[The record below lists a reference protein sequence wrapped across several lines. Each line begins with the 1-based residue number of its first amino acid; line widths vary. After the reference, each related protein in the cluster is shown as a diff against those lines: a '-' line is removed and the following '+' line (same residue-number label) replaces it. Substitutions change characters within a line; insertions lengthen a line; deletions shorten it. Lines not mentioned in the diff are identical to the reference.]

1 MGKKVKKEATPPPK
15 DVFDSLTIESKKTG
29 TVVLMLKSDEEEV
42 LTKACEAVYKF
53 ADKCDE
59 NKLMLLELGAID
71 PIINLITHEDRVVR
85 RYAVMSFGVLA
96 GHAEVRQYLRKTK
109 SIEGAVQLLGD
120 EDDVCNEFASL
131 FLAHMSNEYI
141 SKLAI
146 YKNEGLE
153 PLINLLESPDPDVQ
167 KNSAQAICN
176 LVQDFQIRAA
186 IRDLGGIPPLLEFL
200 KSEYAIIQE
209 LALTTLAA
217 VTQDAD
223 TRVVLRENEGLEKLI
238 EFLNHKEFEDLHV
251 HGLQVLGNCLEDT
264 EALDEFR
271 NSGGMEKLLL
281 FTTESAAPEVQAFS
295 ARAMARAAKNV
306 ENAKILHEQEVEKT
320 LITLSGSDNDTV
332 KIAACQAICTLSD
345 NLAARDTFGKSEG
358 IPPLI
363 NLLQSESADVKEA
376 ATLAL
381 ANLTLNH
388 KNNCMEIIS
397 SGGIEILIGLLNFN
411 KEAVVVNSL
420 TCLINMSHDEQLRTD
435 IQKRGLIAS
444 LTEPLK
450 SDSIKIQSKAAQA
463 IASFVTGSESRAELR
478 KYGGL
483 EPLVRHLRSG
493 DAQLRRD
500 ASWAILSSCVDT
512 PTATA
517 ISNLGALEIL
527 QQINSS
533 EQRRNNFSLAAL
545 DKLLDSNLPAKY
557 SLTGKLSS
565 HNIISDGFYDAG
577 MLRPDAKFLPL
588 EEIAKEELNQRRPIL
603 LVNCKPPEP
612 KTSEEEDMDSLSERS
627 EILLY
632 EVGGIPPIEVHS
644 PSGQEQRKASLPSPL
659 NSPRNESLA
668 SLKPTQ
674 DESSEK
680 RVSSKASL
688 TRRMKKKD
696 KEAQAREEAERLAAE
711 KQDNVYRPPV
721 DTALQGYIDDVNK
734 FIAPMPTM
742 REQIVA
748 LAQYVVEKMGGEV
761 EKGKMMDF
769 SWELHISE
777 LKFDSKSNIIS
788 IGKINKGIFYH
799 RALLFK
805 VLADRIAVPCSL
817 VQGEYNRAW
826 NEVMVSSE
834 EVGTNFPPFKYIV
847 DLMHE
852 AGRLIRADSPA
863 AVRYQSL

>member
-612 KTSEEEDMDSLSERS
+612 
-627 EILLY
+627 
-632 EVGGIPPIEVHS
+632 
-644 PSGQEQRKASLPSPL
+644 
-659 NSPRNESLA
+659 
-668 SLKPTQ
+668 LKPTQ

>member
-15 DVFDSLTIESKKTG
+15 DVFDPLTIESKKTG

-71 PIINLITHEDRVVR
+71 PIINLINHEDRVVR

-96 GHAEVRQYLRKTK
+96 GHPDVRQYLRKTN

-153 PLINLLESPDPDVQ
+153 PLINLMESPDPDVQ
-167 KNSAQAICN
+167 KNSVQAISN
-176 LVQDFQIRAA
+176 LVQDFQIRTA

-209 LALTTLAA
+209 LALATLAA
-217 VTQDAD
+217 VTHDAD

-238 EFLNHKEFEDLHV
+238 EFLNHKEFDDLHV

-281 FTTESAAPEVQAFS
+281 FTTESATPEVQAHS

-320 LITLSGSDNDTV
+320 LITLSGSDSDTV

-363 NLLQSESADVKEA
+363 NLLQSESVEVKEA

-388 KNNCMEIIS
+388 KNNCTDVIS
-397 SGGIEILIGLLNFN
+397 HGGIEILIGLLNFN
-411 KEAVVVNSL
+411 KEAVVVNAL
-420 TCLINMSHDEQLRTD
+420 TCLINMSSDEQLRTD

-478 KYGGL
+478 KHGGL

-557 SLTGKLSS
+557 SLTGKLSP

-577 MLRPDAKFLPL
+577 LLRPDAKFLPL

-603 LVNCKPPEP
+603 LINCKQPEP
-612 KTSEEEDMDSLSERS
+612 PSTEDDEIDSECTDSQ
-627 EILLY
+627 LL
-632 EVGGIPPIEVHS
+632 ETGVLGTDT
-644 PSGQEQRKASLPSPL
+644 PSGQQQRKTSILSPI
-659 NSPRNESLA
+659 NSPRNGSIG
-668 SLKPTQ
+668 SIKSSQ
-674 DESSEK
+674 DESSDK

-711 KQDNVYRPPV
+711 KLDNVYRPPV
-721 DTALQGYIDDVNK
+721 DTILQGYIDDVNK

-742 REQIVA
+742 KEQIVA

-788 IGKINKGIFYH
+788 IGKIKNGIFYH

-826 NEVMVSSE
+826 NEVLVSSE
-834 EVGTNFPPFKYIV
+834 EIGTNFPPFKYIV

-852 AGRLIRADSPA
+852 AGNLIRADSPA